1 MAEKYTLE
9 LDVDAKGAVT
19 SVGNL
24 DKALTDTGNTGKK
37 ELSILQK
44 GINSVGKAGKK
55 VAGGGL
61 KAIGTGLK
69 GIGKAYAAAGI
80 GLIVGGFTFLV
91 NALRENQVVMD
102 AFNVVFETLSIIGA
116 QVSDVI
122 VSVYQNVASASENFD
137 ALGKVMKSLLTLA
150 ITPIKIAFD
159 GIKLGLQSAQLA
171 WEESFFGGKDPETI
185 KRLKSDILETKQ
197 SLAETGNE
205 AISAGKSIVTNIG
218 EAITEFGDITKQ
230 VIDGVKE
237 ISIEAAIE
245 TAKTNIQL
253 SKTAEIARVANQG
266 LIEDYDRQ
274 AEQQRQI
281 RDNDLN
287 TIAERIVANDLLKEK
302 LEEQKTLMLENANAI
317 KIAAQAQFDKNGNDE
332 NALILAE
339 AKNEV
344 KAVEAQIEGFMS
356 EQESNRVALL
366 KEKIE
371 LNLVDDEATAIR
383 QNEQRMFDA
392 EMDENA
398 VTRLQTTLDNL
409 AIENEAETLRLT
421 QKRDIFKKGTQ
432 FYIDA
437 NNELLA
443 YQQTNANEVVKI
455 DKELAVSKREQLQ
468 KGLSDI
474 VSIVGANSKFGKAIA
489 IAAAIE
495 DTFAGANKALGQGGI
510 YGFIGAAAIIAA
522 GIGNVKKIAS
532 TKPPEPPAGL
542 RGGGASASVS
552 TPAIPSAS
560 SVISNI
566 QTPDFDI
573 MAASQGNQ
581 IASALSQQPPIQA
594 FVVAQDVTTSQ
605 SLQNN
610 IITGAS
616 LGG

>member
-19 SVGNL
+19 SVKTL
-24 DKALTDTGNTGKK
+24 DDALTKTGNTGKK
-37 ELSILQK
+37 ELSILQR
-44 GINSVGKAGKK
+44 GLISVGKAGKK
-55 VAGGGL
+55 VASGGL
-61 KAIGTGLK
+61 KAIGIGLK
-69 GIGKAYAAAGI
+69 GIGKAYVAAGI

-91 NALRENQVVMD
+91 SALRENQVVMD

-122 VSVYQNVASASENFD
+122 VSVYKNVSSATENFD
-137 ALGKVMKSLLTLA
+137 ALGKVLKSLLTIA
-150 ITPIKIAFD
+150 ITPLKLAFD

-171 WEESFFGGKDPETI
+171 WEESFFGDNDPETI
-185 KRLKSDILETKQ
+185 KRLNASILETKQ

-205 AISAGKSIVTNIG
+205 AISAGKSIVTNFG
-218 EAITEFGDITKQ
+218 EAITEFGDITTQ
-230 VIDGVKE
+230 VIDGVSK
-237 ISIEAAIE
+237 ISVKAALE

-253 SKTAEIARVANQG
+253 KKSADLARVSNQG

-287 TIAERIVANDLLKEK
+287 SIEERVAANDLLKLK
-302 LEEQKTLMLENANAI
+302 LEEQEKLMLENVRLIQAS
-317 KIAAQAQFDKNGNDE
+317 AQAQFDKNGNDE

-371 LNLVDDEATAIR
+371 LDLVNDEATAIR
-383 QNEQRMFDA
+383 QNEQRLFEA

-398 VTRLQTTLDNL
+398 VTRLQTTLNNL
-409 AIENEAETLRLT
+409 AIENAAETLRLT

-443 YQQTNANEVVKI
+443 YQQTNANQQVKI
-455 DKELAVSKREQLQ
+455 EEELAVSKREQLQ
-468 KGLSDI
+468 KGLTDI
-474 VSIVGANSKFGKAIA
+474 VNIVGANSKFGKAIA

-510 YGFIGAAAIIAA
+510 FGFIGAASIIAT
-522 GIGNVKKIAS
+522 GLGNVKKIAS

-542 RGGGASASVS
+542 RGGGASASVA
-552 TPAIPSAS
+552 TPSIPSAS
-560 SVISNI
+560 SIMSNI

-573 MAASQGNQ
+573 MAASQSNQ
-581 IASALSQQPPIQA
+581 IASALSQQPPVQA
-594 FVVAQDVTTSQ
+594 FVVSQDVTTAQ

-616 LGG
+616 IGG

>member
-1 MAEKYTLE
+1 MEKVTLE
-9 LDVDAKGAVT
+9 LDVDSKGAVK
-19 SVGNL
+19 SVEKVNDTL
-24 DKALTDTGNTGKK
+24 KDTGKTATK
-37 ELSILQK
+37 ELSTMQK
-44 GINSVGKAGKK
+44 GIESVGKAGKK
-55 VAGGGL
+55 VASGGL
-61 KAIGTGLK
+61 KAISTGLK
-69 GIGKAYAAAGI
+69 GIGRAYIAAGI
-80 GLIVGGFTFLV
+80 GIIVAGFTFLY
-91 NALRENQVVMD
+91 NALKENQEVMD
-102 AFNVVFETLSIIGA
+102 AFNVVFETLSIIGS

-122 VSVYQNVASASENFD
+122 VSVYKNVASASENFD
-137 ALGKVMKSLLTLA
+137 ALGKVVKSLLTLA
-150 ITPIKIAFD
+150 ITPLKLAFD

-171 WEESFFGGKDPETI
+171 WEESFFGDKDPETI
-185 KRLKSDILETKQ
+185 KRLNASILETKQ

-205 AISAGKSIVTNIG
+205 AISAGKSIVTNFG
-218 EAITEFGDITKQ
+218 EAITEFSDIATE
-230 VIDGVKE
+230 VVDGVSE
-237 ISIEAAIE
+237 ISVKTALE

-253 SKTAEIARVANQG
+253 KKSADLARVSNQG

-287 TIAERIVANDLLKEK
+287 TIAERIVANDLLKLK
-302 LEEQKTLMLENANAI
+302 LEEQEKLMLENVRLIQAS
-317 KIAAQAQFDKNGNDE
+317 AQAQFDKNGNDE

-371 LNLVDDEATAIR
+371 LDLVNDEATAIR
-383 QNEQRMFDA
+383 QNEQRLFEA
-392 EMDENA
+392 EIDENA

-409 AIENEAETLRLT
+409 AIENAAETLRLT

-443 YQQTNANEVVKI
+443 YQQINANEQVKI
-455 DKELAVSKREQLQ
+455 EKEVAVSKREQLQ
-468 KGLSDI
+468 KGLTDI
-474 VSIVGANSKFGKAIA
+474 VNIVGANSKFGKAIA

-510 YGFIGAAAIIAA
+510 FGFIGAASIIAT
-522 GIGNVKKIAS
+522 GLGNVKKIAS
-532 TKPPEPPAGL
+532 TKPPEPPSGL
-542 RGGGASASVS
+542 GGGGASASVS
-552 TPAIPSAS
+552 TPSIPSAS
-560 SVISNI
+560 SVMSTI

-581 IASALSQQPPIQA
+581 IASALSQQPPVQA
-594 FVVAQDVTTSQ
+594 FVVSQDVTTAQ

-610 IITGAS
+610 IIQGAT

>member
-1 MAEKYTLE
+1 MEKVILE
-9 LDVDAKGAVT
+9 FEVDSKGAVN
-19 SVGNL
+19 SVNQVN
-24 DKALTDTGNTGKK
+24 KALENTGKTAKK
-37 ELSILQK
+37 ELSTMQK
-44 GINSVGKAGKK
+44 GIDSVGKAGKK
-55 VAGGGL
+55 VASGGL
-61 KAIGTGLK
+61 KAISTGLK
-69 GIGKAYAAAGI
+69 GIGKAYIAAGI
-80 GLIVGGFTFLV
+80 GIIVAGFTFLY
-91 NALRENQVVMD
+91 NALKENQEVMD
-102 AFNVVFETLSIIGA
+102 AFNVVFETLSIIGS

-122 VSVYQNVASASENFD
+122 VSVYKNVASASENFD
-137 ALGKVMKSLLTLA
+137 ALGKVVKSLLTIA
-150 ITPIKIAFD
+150 ITPLKLAFD

-171 WEESFFGGKDPETI
+171 WEESFFGDNDPETI
-185 KRLKSDILETKQ
+185 KRLNASILETKQ

-205 AISAGKSIVTNIG
+205 AISAGKSIVTNFG
-218 EAITEFGDITKQ
+218 EAITEFGDITTQ
-230 VIDGVKE
+230 VIDGVSK
-237 ISIEAAIE
+237 ISVKAALE

-253 SKTAEIARVANQG
+253 KKSADLARVSNQG

-287 TIAERIVANDLLKEK
+287 TIAERIVANDLLKLK
-302 LEEQKTLMLENANAI
+302 LEEQEKLMLENVRLIQAS
-317 KIAAQAQFDKNGNDE
+317 AQAQFDKNGNDE

-371 LNLVDDEATAIR
+371 LDLVNDEATAIR
-383 QNEQRMFDA
+383 QNEQRLFEA

-409 AIENEAETLRLT
+409 AIENDAETLRLT

-437 NNELLA
+437 NNELLV
-443 YQQTNANEVVKI
+443 YQQTNANEQVKI
-455 DKELAVSKREQLQ
+455 EKELAVSKRQQLQ
-468 KGLSDI
+468 KGLADI
-474 VSIVGANSKFGKAIA
+474 VNIVGANSKFGKAIA

-510 YGFIGAAAIIAA
+510 FGFIGAASIIAT
-522 GIGNVKKIAS
+522 GLGNVKKIAS
-532 TKPPEPPAGL
+532 TKPPEPPSGL
-542 RGGGASASVS
+542 GGGGASASVS
-552 TPAIPSAS
+552 TPSIPSAS
-560 SVISNI
+560 SVMSTI

-581 IASALSQQPPIQA
+581 IASALSQQPPVQA
-594 FVVAQDVTTSQ
+594 FVVSQDVTTAQ

-610 IITGAS
+610 IIQSAS
-616 LGG
+616 LG

>member
-1 MAEKYTLE
+1 MEKVVLE
-9 LDVDAKGAVT
+9 FDVDSKGAVT
-19 SVGNL
+19 SVNKVN
-24 DKALTDTGNTGKK
+24 DALEDTGKTGKK
-37 ELSILQK
+37 ELNTLQK
-44 GINSVGKAGKK
+44 GITSVGKAGKK
-55 VAGGGL
+55 VASGGL
-61 KAIGTGLK
+61 KAISTGFK

-80 GLIVGGFTFLV
+80 GLIVAGFTFLV
-91 NALRENQVVMD
+91 TALKENQKVMD
-102 AFNVVFETLSIIGA
+102 VFNIVFETLSIIGA

-122 VSVYQNVASASENFD
+122 VSVYENVASASENFD
-137 ALGKVMKSLLTLA
+137 ALGKVMKGLLTLA

-171 WEESFFGGKDPETI
+171 WEESFFGDKDPETI
-185 KRLKSDILETKQ
+185 KRLNASILETKQ
-197 SLAETGNE
+197 SLAETANE
-205 AISAGKSIVTNIG
+205 AISAGKSIATNIG
-218 EAITEFGDITKQ
+218 EAVTEFGDIATD
-230 VIDGVKE
+230 VIDGVSK
-237 ISIEAAIE
+237 ISVKAAIE
-245 TAKTNIQL
+245 TAKTNVAL
-253 SKTAEIARVANQG
+253 TKSADIARVANQG

-281 RDNDLN
+281 RDNDLIS
-287 TIAERIVANDLLKEK
+287 IADRIKANDLLKEK
-302 LEEQKTLMLENANAI
+302 LEEQEKLMLENARLIQAS
-317 KIAAQAQFDKNGNDE
+317 AQAQFDKNKSDE
-332 NALILAE
+332 NQIALLE

-366 KEKIE
+366 KEKID
-371 LNLVDDEATAIR
+371 LDLINDEATSLR
-383 QNEQRMFDA
+383 QNEQRLFEA

-409 AIENEAETLRLT
+409 ALENEAETLRLT

-432 FYIDA
+432 AFIDA
-437 NNELLA
+437 NNELLD

-455 DKELAVSKREQLQ
+455 DKEVAVAKREQLQ
-468 KGLSDI
+468 KGLQDI

-532 TKPPEPPAGL
+532 TKPPKPPSGL
-542 RGGGASASVS
+542 GGGGSNASVS
-552 TPAIPSAS
+552 TPSIPSAS

-581 IASALSQQPPIQA
+581 IASALGQQAPVQA
-594 FVVAQDVTTSQ
+594 FVVSQDVTTAQ

-610 IITGAS
+610 IIQGAT